1 MARKKSTEPNP
12 GSPKNADD
20 FKLIKG
26 IGPALAARLHEASI
40 ITYRQLASLNPDELA
55 SWVNGLSAKQ
65 IAQQDWKGQARKL
78 ASKKS
83 PPKSSRKAMVKKAVH
98 QHYEN
103 FTLEFL
109 VDQKH
114 AVRRTRVAH
123 IQSGDADTWAGWEA
137 TQLVDFLARHT
148 GVRAPVE
155 RPEKQAGH
163 ADLNRDVQTRNRES
177 QTTEPEIKT
186 LPPPDTAAASH
197 AIPVK
202 ETALPALQFLSV
214 APEASTL
221 CIRKLEVLTPGSD
234 HPVTFL
240 RQDQPYLVRLTL
252 DLTEV
257 NDPGELPLI
266 YKASVFSRQLGGTRY
281 SIGEIVSTVKF
292 SKSIH
297 LDINGDRLPPGTY
310 RLEAL
315 AEIRYD
321 ESTTRSMASLKG
333 GLLQVH

>member
-12 GSPKNADD
+12 GSPQKADD

-26 IGPALAARLHEASI
+26 IGPAIAIRLHEAGI
-40 ITYRQLASLNPDELA
+40 LTYRQLASLTPAELA

-65 IAQQDWKGQARKL
+65 IAQQGWTGQARKL

-83 PPKSSRKAMVKKAVH
+83 PPKSSRKTVLKKAVH

-137 TQLVDFLARHT
+137 KQLVDFLARHT
-148 GVRAPVE
+148 GVRVSVE
-155 RPEKQAGH
+155 RPEKQANQP
-163 ADLNRDVQTRNRES
+163 DLNRDVQTRNRES
-177 QTTEPEIKT
+177 QTTEPEIRT
-186 LPPPDTAAASH
+186 LPPPDAAADGPL
-197 AIPVK
+197 ILVK
-202 ETALPALQFLSV
+202 ETTLPALQFPAS
-214 APEASTL
+214 APQASTL

-252 DLTEV
+252 DLMEV
-257 NDPGELPLI
+257 NDPGNLPLV

-281 SIGEIVSTVKF
+281 SIGEIVSTLKF

-315 AEIRYD
+315 AEVKYKETIPGP
-321 ESTTRSMASLKG
+321 TASLRG